1 MLMKNYK
8 YWPVILTMIPMPK
21 IFNGTSAD
29 AIAPERVQQWKNP
42 AGGYVHGLHSGEWGG
57 FHYRITGVDGK
68 GNLKL
73 EGGWQNNRPSPL
85 HKQFRFVEN
94 IFEELNVPG
103 EWFADKEKGLLY
115 YYPPKGTNL
124 SQTKITVSQL
134 KTASK

>member
-1 MLMKNYK
+1 MEKSCRRLCT
-8 YWPVILTMIPMPK
+8 WAS
-21 IFNGTSAD
+21 F
-29 AIAPERVQQWKNP
+29 
-42 AGGYVHGLHSGEWGG
+42 GEWGG

-103 EWFADKEKGLLY
+103 EWFADKEKDCFIIIHLKEQTF
-115 YYPPKGTNL
+115 PKP
-124 SQTKITVSQL
+124 K
-134 KTASK
+134 